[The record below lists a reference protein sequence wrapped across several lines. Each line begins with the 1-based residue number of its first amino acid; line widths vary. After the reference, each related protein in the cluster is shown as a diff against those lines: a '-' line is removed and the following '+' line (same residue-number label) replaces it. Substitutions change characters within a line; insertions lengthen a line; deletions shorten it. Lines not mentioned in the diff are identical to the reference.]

1 MAEKVKPDFSGYA
14 TRYGI
19 LCSDGRTIAKDAF
32 KDQDGTYVPLV
43 FQHSK
48 DDPENI
54 LGKALLEARDD
65 GMYMYGFFNGSRK
78 AEVSKIAVEHG
89 DINQLSIRANRLNQK
104 GGDVLHGKICEV
116 SLVLAGANPGATI
129 DCPYVTVPVLAHG
142 EDAVDEAIIYDGTYI
157 EHEDLPDKK
166 EEPETLEHGED
177 KTIAQVI
184 ETMND
189 EQKLA
194 MKALV
199 AQALASSSIN
209 HSEEEDDSMK
219 ENAFEKNGQLE
230 HGEQNADQY
239 LTHEDFSVIADR
251 ARDRKMSMRQAMEDY
266 MAETGKELAHAHTG
280 DNGTSGTNYGI
291 ANLEYLFPDAQTLDR
306 TPRFIDRDQTWV
318 GTVLNRA
325 KHSPFARVK
334 TIFADITEDEA
345 RAKGYI
351 TGKKKKEEVFKLLK
365 RETNPQTVYKKQR
378 LDRDDLIDITWDVAS
393 WMKGEMRGKLN
404 EELARAALIG
414 DGRQASA
421 EDKIQEDKIRPIWGD
436 DELYTIYATITTTAQ
451 MTSDDVAK
459 AMIKTAVK
467 ARKNYKGSGRPVMYT
482 TEDDLTDMLL
492 LEDANGRRIYR
503 TEQELA
509 AAMRLSEI
517 ITVPVMENKTRTD
530 ETDSKVHTLK
540 AIIVN
545 MNDYNFGADRGG
557 SIAMFDDFDI
567 DYNQYKYLIETRC
580 SGALVV
586 PYSAICIETIPGT

>member
-54 LGKALLEARDD
+54 LGKALLEARND

-129 DCPYVTVPVLAHG
+129 DCPYVRVPVLAHG
-142 EDAVDEAIIYDGTYI
+142 EDAVDEAIIWDGTYI
-157 EHEDLPDKK
+157 EHEDLPDEK

-184 ETMND
+184 DTMND

-239 LTHEDFSVIADR
+239 LTHEDFDAIVVR

-280 DNGTSGTNYGI
+280 DNGTSGTDYGI

-306 TPRFIDRDQTWV
+306 TPRFIDRDRTWV

-436 DELYTIYATITTTAQ
+436 DELYTIYAEITKTAQ
-451 MTSDDVAK
+451 MTTDDLAK
-459 AMIKTAVK
+459 TMIKTAVK

-482 TEDDLTDMLL
+482 TEDNLTDMLL
-492 LEDANGRRIYR
+492 LEDLNGRRIYR

-509 AAMRLSEI
+509 AAMRVSEI

-530 ETDSKVHTLK
+530 ETDSKVHTLQ

-586 PYSAICIETIPGT
+586 PYSAICIETVPGT

>member
-129 DCPYVTVPVLAHG
+129 DCPYVRVPVLAHG
-142 EDAVDEAIIYDGTYI
+142 EDAVDEAIIWDGTYI
-157 EHEDLPDKK
+157 EHEDLPEDK
-166 EEPETLEHGED
+166 EEPETLEHDED

-230 HGEQNADQY
+230 HGEHKADQY

-280 DNGTSGTNYGI
+280 DNGTSGTDYGI

-436 DELYTIYATITTTAQ
+436 DDLYTIYAPITTTAQ

-492 LEDANGRRIYR
+492 LEDLNGRRIYR

-586 PYSAICIETIPGT
+586 PYSAICIETVPGT

>member
-1 MAEKVKPDFSGYA
+1 MAERVKPDFSGYA
-14 TRYGI
+14 TRYNL
-19 LCSDGRTIAKDAF
+19 LCSDGRTIRKDAF
-32 KDQDGTYVPLV
+32 KDQDGSYVPLV

-48 DDPENI
+48 DDPENV
-54 LGKALLEARDD
+54 LGKALLQARDD
-65 GMYMYGFFNGSRK
+65 GMYMYGFFNSSRK

-89 DINQLSIRANRLNQK
+89 DINQLSIRANHLNQK

-129 DCPYVTVPVLAHG
+129 DCPYITVPVLAHG
-142 EDAVDEAIIYDGTYI
+142 EDAVDEAIIWDGTYI
-157 EHEDLPDKK
+157 EHEDLPDEK
-166 EEPETLEHGED
+166 EEPETLEHDED
-177 KTIAQVI
+177 MTIAQVI

-189 EQKLA
+189 EQKIA

-199 AQALASSSIN
+199 AQALASSSIK

-239 LTHEDFSVIADR
+239 LTHADFDAVVEM
-251 ARDRKMSMRQAMEDY
+251 ARTRKMSMRQALEDY
-266 MAETGKELAHAHTG
+266 MADTGKELAHAHTG

-291 ANLEYLFPDAQTLDR
+291 ANLEYLFPDAQTIDR

-334 TIFADITEDEA
+334 TIFADITADEA

-351 TGKKKKEEVFKLLK
+351 TGKKKVEEVFKLLK
-365 RETNPQTVYKKQR
+365 RETTPQTVYKKQR
-378 LDRDDLIDITWDVAS
+378 LDRDDMIDITWDVAS

-414 DGRQASA
+414 DGRTASA
-421 EDKIQEDKIRPIWGD
+421 DDKIQEDKIRPIWGD
-436 DELYTIYATITTTAQ
+436 DELYTIYAEITKTAQ
-451 MTSDDVAK
+451 MTTDDLAK
-459 AMIKTAVK
+459 TIIKTAVK
-467 ARKNYKGSGRPVMYT
+467 ARKTYKGSGRPVMYT
-482 TEDDLTDMLL
+482 TEDNLTDMLL

-509 AAMRLSEI
+509 AAMRVSEI

-530 ETDSKVHTLK
+530 AGSVVHTLQ

-545 MNDYNFGADRGG
+545 MNDYNFGADKGG

>member
-1 MAEKVKPDFSGYA
+1 MAERVKPDFSGYA
-14 TRYGI
+14 TRYDL
-19 LCSDGRTIAKDAF
+19 LCSDGRTIRKDAF
-32 KDQDGTYVPLV
+32 KEQDGTYVPLV

-89 DINQLSIRANRLNQK
+89 DINQLSIRANHLNQK

-129 DCPYVTVPVLAHG
+129 DCPYIRVPVLAHG
-142 EDAVDEAIIYDGTYI
+142 EDAVDEAIIWDGTYI
-157 EHEDLPDKK
+157 EHDDLP
-166 EEPETLEHGED
+166 EEKDGSETLEHDDD
-177 KTIAQVI
+177 KSIEQVI
-184 ETMND
+184 ATMNE
-189 EQKLA
+189 EQKIA

-199 AQALASSSIN
+199 AQALASSSIK

-230 HGEQNADQY
+230 HGEQKADQY
-239 LTHEDFSVIADR
+239 LTHADFDAVVEM
-251 ARDRKMSMRQAMEDY
+251 ARTRKMSMRQALEDY
-266 MAETGKELAHAHTG
+266 MADTGKELAHLDSG
-280 DNGTSGTNYGI
+280 YNGTSGIDYGI

-334 TIFADITEDEA
+334 TVFADITADDA

-351 TGKKKKEEVFKLLK
+351 TGKKKVEEVFKLLK
-365 RETNPQTVYKKQR
+365 RETIPQTIYKKQR
-378 LDRDDLIDITWDVAS
+378 LDRDDVIDITWDVAT

-414 DGRQASA
+414 DGRNASA

-436 DELYTIYATITTTAQ
+436 DELYTIYAEITKTAQ
-451 MTSDDVAK
+451 MTTDDLAK
-459 AMIKTAVK
+459 TIIKTAVK
-467 ARKNYKGSGRPVMYT
+467 ARKTYKGSGRPVMYT
-482 TEDDLTDMLL
+482 TEDNLTDMLL

-509 AAMRLSEI
+509 AAMRVSEI

-530 ETDSKVHTLK
+530 DQSVVHTLQ

-545 MNDYNFGADRGG
+545 MNDYNFGADKGG
-557 SIAMFDDFDI
+557 SISMFDDFDI

-586 PYSAICIETIPGT
+586 PYSAICIETIPGA

>member
-492 LEDANGRRIYR
+492 LEDLNGHRIYR

-586 PYSAICIETIPGT
+586 PYSAICIETVPGT

>member
-19 LCSDGRTIAKDAF
+19 LCSDGLTIAKDAF

-54 LGKALLEARDD
+54 LGKALLEARAD

-89 DINQLSIRANRLNQK
+89 DINQLSIRANRLNRK

-157 EHEDLPDKK
+157 EHEDLPDEK
-166 EEPETLEHGED
+166 EDPETLEHDED

-230 HGEQNADQY
+230 HGEHKADQY

-280 DNGTSGTNYGI
+280 DNGTSGTDYGI

-492 LEDANGRRIYR
+492 LEDVNGRRIYR

-586 PYSAICIETIPGT
+586 PYSAICIETVPGT

>member
-251 ARDRKMSMRQAMEDY
+251 ARDRKMSMRQVMEDY

-492 LEDANGRRIYR
+492 LEDLNGRRIYR

-530 ETDSKVHTLK
+530 GTDSKVHTLK

-586 PYSAICIETIPGT
+586 PYSAICIETVPGT

>member
-451 MTSDDVAK
+451 MTSDDVTK

-492 LEDANGRRIYR
+492 LEDLNGCRIYR

-586 PYSAICIETIPGT
+586 PYSAICIETVPGT